1 MTNRTFLYGS
11 IIAIVCALS
20 FQQALGQD
28 VVEFEM
34 ESRTDS
40 MMPILIDNDP
50 NLIAGFQYESDAIF
64 NGAKIG
70 TFSLEVLLTD
80 PPLDLNVPI
89 SEATVEGT
97 FTMAQGTCQVSGYG
111 VGLVNSETPVTGEVR
126 YSDVFWMYDCTDQ
139 LTEVNV
145 IATGDATTNLFTGIA
160 EGSEVWTVQIGF

>member
-1 MTNRTFLYGS
+1 MISRKFLYGL
-11 IIAIVCALS
+11 IIAIVGAAPL
-20 FQQALGQD
+20 QQALGQN
-28 VVEFEM
+28 VVEFNM

-64 NGAKIG
+64 NGNKIG
-70 TFSLEVLLTD
+70 TFTLEVLLTD
-80 PPLDLNVPI
+80 PPLDLNAPI

-97 FTMAQGTCQVSGYG
+97 FTMPQGTCQVSGYG
-111 VGLVNSETPVTGEVR
+111 VGMVNSETPVTGEVR

-145 IATGDATTNLFTGIA
+145 IATGNASTNLFTGVA
-160 EGSEVWTVQIGF
+160 EGSEVWTVQVGF